1 MDYESVVDLD
11 EDNNLDAKG
20 DYVKCVNCGYKLKAI
35 EKYDDTCLSCKVD
48 LDK

>member
-1 MDYESVVDLD
+1 MDYERVVDLD

-20 DYVKCVNCGYKLKAI
+20 DYIKCVNCGYQLKTI
-35 EKYDDTCLSCKVD
+35 EKYDDICLSCKVD

>member
-20 DYVKCVNCGYKLKAI
+20 GYIKCVNCGYQLKAI